1 MVIISDSKVDTGLT
15 GTFVLVT
22 IIVVILHTTKGFIL
36 QNLPTTGFEAT
47 KHSQTTAST
56 KLESSHNSAGVS
68 GPNFHHSASQ
78 SSKHTLDTLVL
89 DLDNFIQS
97 IKNGDVTL
105 TENIKQLP
113 NIPSFDSLR
122 YREQTEDDF
131 FVFLRYFNA
140 IKHSGVE
147 RNIVAS
153 LKQAICSMRADNLI
167 TTANDWCRPGFM
179 RIPDNVPTV
188 TKIPTQ
194 KASIYLAEVSVILT
208 DLKIYITE
216 LYAKISKM

>member
-1 MVIISDSKVDTGLT
+1 ML
-15 GTFVLVT
+15 F
-22 IIVVILHTTKGFIL
+22 FFL
-36 QNLPTTGFEAT
+36 Q
-47 KHSQTTAST
+47 
-56 KLESSHNSAGVS
+56 
-68 GPNFHHSASQ
+68 
-78 SSKHTLDTLVL
+78 
-89 DLDNFIQS
+89 
-97 IKNGDVTL
+97 KNGDVTL

>member
-1 MVIISDSKVDTGLT
+1 MEHFKNNSLRSISSRILKMFFFPS

-89 DLDNFIQS
+89 DIDNFIQS
-97 IKNGDVTL
+97 IVSIL
-105 TENIKQLP
+105 CFLAYLSL
-113 NIPSFDSLR
+113 SFDN
-122 YREQTEDDF
+122 
-131 FVFLRYFNA
+131 V
-140 IKHSGVE
+140 
-147 RNIVAS
+147 
-153 LKQAICSMRADNLI
+153 
-167 TTANDWCRPGFM
+167 TT
-179 RIPDNVPTV
+179 
-188 TKIPTQ
+188 
-194 KASIYLAEVSVILT
+194 
-208 DLKIYITE
+208 
-216 LYAKISKM
+216 